1 MNEETSSDESTE
13 PELSNGGAWLVIAIV
28 VIILVIGIMFLW
40 LVSFIKQFKATKC
53 RILLRL
59 SRNTSSANETAD
71 SELLSGQTLLH
82 GSLYDT
88 SVTHLRWQPWG
99 RQPPSQCT
107 SSQYERDVSG
117 RLHSHHP
124 STTTS
129 NATVSTVGA
138 TSHHGSVVHLD
149 VVDHQVLHVQS
160 LRLSVGLQVVQEHQE
175 ELARRLGP
183 SAQIAGSLHQVALG
197 VTTDRSVVSTE
208 RNHVLVGDHVV
219 EVLLGLHQ
227 GHSLDGSTHLM
238 SVLEVDGQVGTASEA
253 ACKGE
258 RNGKTHTLSGVHRSR
273 TIQWINYSFKGRERN
288 VNHNTRTNHCY
299 RIHR

>member
-1 MNEETSSDESTE
+1 M
-13 PELSNGGAWLVIAIV
+13 
-28 VIILVIGIMFLW
+28 
-40 LVSFIKQFKATKC
+40 
-53 RILLRL
+53 
-59 SRNTSSANETAD
+59 
-71 SELLSGQTLLH
+71 
-82 GSLYDT
+82 
-88 SVTHLRWQPWG
+88 
-99 RQPPSQCT
+99 
-107 SSQYERDVSG
+107 
-117 RLHSHHP
+117 
-124 STTTS
+124 
-129 NATVSTVGA
+129 
-138 TSHHGSVVHLD
+138 VHLD

-273 TIQWINYSFKGRERN
+273 TTQKVNNLLKPSSRQGKTTISPTLVLRKHSTYLYFTMMNEKLVAKG
-288 VNHNTRTNHCY
+288 
-299 RIHR
+299 I

>member
-1 MNEETSSDESTE
+1 M
-13 PELSNGGAWLVIAIV
+13 
-28 VIILVIGIMFLW
+28 
-40 LVSFIKQFKATKC
+40 
-53 RILLRL
+53 
-59 SRNTSSANETAD
+59 
-71 SELLSGQTLLH
+71 
-82 GSLYDT
+82 
-88 SVTHLRWQPWG
+88 
-99 RQPPSQCT
+99 
-107 SSQYERDVSG
+107 
-117 RLHSHHP
+117 
-124 STTTS
+124 
-129 NATVSTVGA
+129 
-138 TSHHGSVVHLD
+138 VHLD

-197 VTTDRSVVSTE
+197 VTTDRSVVSAE

-258 RNGKTHTLSGVHRSR
+258 RNGKTHTLSRVRRSR
-273 TIQWINYSFKGRERN
+273 TTQKVNNPLKQIGKNRATSTARFHNKQLSKDIQHTYTSP
-288 VNHNTRTNHCY
+288 Y
-299 RIHR
+299 